1 MSEDEFDFD
10 DACTIRDIVEC
21 LEFSA
26 DEEDDKEEEEEEEV
40 EDETART
47 LEGWR
52 WVEVI
57 GDDPEAE

>member
-47 LEGWR
+47 LEG
-52 WVEVI
+52 
-57 GDDPEAE
+57 